1 MDLGAHLVNF
11 DFPGGAAA
19 IRPTLARV
27 GEAAEQAGI
36 ANLSAMDHYLQIAG
50 VGVGGAEA
58 PMLEGYT
65 TLGYLAAHTEQV
77 ELQLLVTGVT
87 YRHPGLLAKIVATL
101 DVLSGGRAAL
111 GIGAAWYE
119 REHAAYGVPFPPLK
133 ERFERLEET
142 LQVVHQMWGPD
153 NGPYAGR
160 HYQLAETICSPQ
172 PLRQPRP
179 PIMVGGAGEK
189 KTLRLL
195 AKYGDAGN
203 LFAGPR
209 SSPADVARKLDVLA
223 AHCEKEGTDFGR
235 IRKSVLW
242 AASLEVDTA
251 AGAREFAQQMAA
263 YAAVGVTEVHV
274 MPWTGDPVGFIE
286 DLGEH
291 VVPRLADLG

>member
-1 MDLGAHLVNF
+1 MDLGVHLVNF

-27 GEAAEQAGI
+27 GEAAERAGI

-65 TLGYLAAHTEQV
+65 TLGYLAAHTEKV

-203 LFAGPR
+203 VFAGPR

-223 AHCEKEGTDFGR
+223 AHCENEGTDFGR

-251 AGAREFAQQMAA
+251 AGAREFAQQLAA

-274 MPWTGDPVGFIE
+274 MPWTGDPARFVA

-291 VVPRLADLG
+291 VVPRLADLV

>member
-1 MDLGAHLVNF
+1 MDLGVHLVNF
-11 DFPGGAAA
+11 DFSGGAAA

-65 TLGYLAAHTEQV
+65 TLGYLAAHTEKV

-223 AHCEKEGTDFGR
+223 AHCEKEGTDFER

-274 MPWTGDPVGFIE
+274 MPWTGDPARFVA
-286 DLGEH
+286 DLGEQA
-291 VVPRLADLG
+291 VPRLADLV